1 MDFEGMTDRGKEG
14 KKQKTKKEQL
24 WKPMMETKEENK
36 EQLLLKQQRK
46 KQSLW
51 QQLQT
56 INILMKVQSHSG
68 HGYSK

>member
-51 QQLQT
+51 
-56 INILMKVQSHSG
+56 
-68 HGYSK
+68 